1 MSYDPLTGLK
11 DKHSFIEK
19 IQDLK
24 NNHELP
30 IIVRTDVIHLKTIN
44 DRYGYKC
51 GDELIRNVV
60 ERLKSF
66 EHADLYRN
74 NPVSF
79 TMIVSKENEPDYEEL
94 LKVLTVP
101 VLIKGDEV
109 SPKIRIIHLQ
119 MTEDDDDRSINNILN
134 YSASKR
140 EMLQDRII
148 DVDDDLRAEA
158 ENETYLLKE
167 LLMAI
172 NNESFEVNYQPVL
185 DVRSGRCISAEALGR
200 LTASDGKRLRPDLMF
215 SYAEKKHLG
224 KLITAVIMKKV
235 CIFLRDH
242 PDLDISSISINMTPE
257 EFLDPELMD
266 KLNAYCKE
274 YGIKHDKIALEMTE
288 RTIQDNPNGT
298 ADVMNELKKLGIS
311 SYLDDFGTGYSNISS
326 LIRLPFAAI
335 KLDKSLIDTLA
346 DEDSAKM
353 ISLLVKM
360 IHIGEAR
367 IIAEGVETK
376 DQMKFIEE
384 NQVDRVQ
391 GYYYSRPLN
400 EEDFVLF
407 VKDKNI

>member
-376 DQMKFIEE
+376 DQMKFIED
-384 NQVDRVQ
+384 NMVDRVQ

>member
-376 DQMKFIEE
+376 DQMKFVED
-384 NQVDRVQ
+384 NMVDRVQ